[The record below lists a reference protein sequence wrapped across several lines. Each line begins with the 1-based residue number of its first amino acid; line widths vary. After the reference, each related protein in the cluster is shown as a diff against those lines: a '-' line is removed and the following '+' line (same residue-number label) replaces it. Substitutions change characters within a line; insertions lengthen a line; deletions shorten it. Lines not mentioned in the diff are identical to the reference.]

1 MLGIKQFPIDI
12 KSFFKL
18 PNIPDMARRSI
29 TSMFPDFR
37 RQSLD
42 QLRLTRKI
50 MLFSL
55 FLGSLLLVSLDDGLV
70 IQILLQSAN
79 WGT

>member
-1 MLGIKQFPIDI
+1 
-12 KSFFKL
+12 
-18 PNIPDMARRSI
+18 
-29 TSMFPDFR
+29 MFPDFR

-42 QLRLTRKI
+42 QLRLARKI

-79 WGT
+79 WGDNGCTLGL

>member
-1 MLGIKQFPIDI
+1 
-12 KSFFKL
+12 
-18 PNIPDMARRSI
+18 
-29 TSMFPDFR
+29 MFPDFR